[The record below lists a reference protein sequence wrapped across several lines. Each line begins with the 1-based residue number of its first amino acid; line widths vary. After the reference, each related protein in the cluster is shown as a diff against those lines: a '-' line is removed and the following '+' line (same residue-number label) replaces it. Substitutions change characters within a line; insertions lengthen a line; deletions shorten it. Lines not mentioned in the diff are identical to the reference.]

1 MVRQVRRV
9 REVRI
14 RLLRTLLIA
23 TLLLAATL
31 GHTAA
36 ATRNFLWKATKGP
49 GVVYLVGSLH
59 LLTADYYP
67 LSPALDTAFRDLDLL
82 VEEIDLRE
90 VSAPGSQLKMLTRGM
105 LPPGQ
110 TLDRVVSPATYALVN
125 KRLEG
130 LGLPVEPLKR
140 FKPWMLAVMLLALEW
155 QKAGFDPNLGLDQHF
170 FNSATIESKTVQG
183 LETVDYQISR
193 FDEMTADQQD
203 RMLAETLKE
212 LDTEIASITKLADA
226 WKQGDVTTI
235 ERIVLQDV
243 KQEPQIYQRLLVDR
257 NRNWLPKIEALF
269 ARAGHAFVVVG
280 AAHLVGPDGLIQM
293 LKAKGY
299 RVEQL

>member
-1 MVRQVRRV
+1 MV
-9 REVRI
+9 REVRV
-14 RLLRTLLIA
+14 RAVGVLV
-23 TLLLAATL
+23 AAIVLVTAML

-36 ATRNFLWKATKGP
+36 ATRNFVWKVTKGP

-67 LSPALDTAFRDLDLL
+67 LSAALDAAFRDSDLL

-105 LPPGQ
+105 LAPGQ
-110 TLDRVVSPATYALVN
+110 TLDKVVSPATYALVN

-140 FKPWMLAVMLLALEW
+140 FKPWMLAVTLLALEW
-155 QKAGFDPNLGLDQHF
+155 QKAGFDPTLGLDQHF
-170 FNSATIESKTVQG
+170 FNSATIENKAVQG
-183 LETVDYQISR
+183 LETVDYQLSR

-203 RMLAETLKE
+203 RLLAETLKE
-212 LDTEIASITKLADA
+212 LDTEIASITRLADA

-257 NRNWLPKIEALF
+257 NRNWLPRIEALF
-269 ARAGHAFVVVG
+269 TRAGHAFVVVG
-280 AAHLVGPDGLIQM
+280 AAHLVGPDGLLQM